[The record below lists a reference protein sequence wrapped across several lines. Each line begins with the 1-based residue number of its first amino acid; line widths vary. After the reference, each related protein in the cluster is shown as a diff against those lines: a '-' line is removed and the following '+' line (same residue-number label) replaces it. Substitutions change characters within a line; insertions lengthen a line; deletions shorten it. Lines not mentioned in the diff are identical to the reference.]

1 MQLQQVSHTPFD
13 WYRCADTRLPFFLR
27 CHTAQLQDA
36 NMRLESE
43 LQDEKEKARQQI
55 ANALSTFTR
64 RSTTPAIP

>member
-1 MQLQQVSHTPFD
+1 MPVFRSL
-13 WYRCADTRLPFFLR
+13 CLLR
-27 CHTAQLQDA
+27 RHTAQLQDA
-36 NMRLESE
+36 NLRLESE